1 MLTFIYRL
9 CKKHYTP
16 SVPQKLVVLGL
27 EVFLPKQVVLAPS
40 PARAKRL
47 KKMAPKHAQTRHAFS
62 TASLT
67 RQAQTKKKNP
77 SENNAPQAGIKPGTA
92 GLVPRCTCHSSYAC
106 FLFEMH
112 PQPYLIWVGRLPLN

>member
-77 SENNAPQAGIKPGTA
+77 AKTMRPRQVSNPEPQGSCLAALATPA
-92 GLVPRCTCHSSYAC
+92 MLVSCLKCTRS
-106 FLFEMH
+106 
-112 PQPYLIWVGRLPLN
+112 PI